1 MAKYG
6 NKKTWLEFMNKA
18 PENPKY
24 YPAWNI
30 TLSDDAN
37 QVNQQLTDTSVQN
50 LPRSSP
56 ASPPT
61 STRTGRPTSTPSSKI
76 DVKVYEDAVNA
87 GIKNRL
93 ANW

>member
-6 NKKTWLEFMNKA
+6 NKKTWLDFMNKV

-30 TLSDDAN
+30 KLSDDAN

-50 LPRSSP
+50 LPKIIAGKP
-56 ASPPT
+56 ADFDANWQKFVDSIH
-61 STRTGRPTSTPSSKI
+61 KI

-87 GIKNRL
+87 GIKDRL